1 MSWIIQDKAGHE
13 RAFHIVSQTFLYF
26 IDIYI
31 IFILK
36 KYTVAFLVWSS
47 PCLCAFTSFRYTL
60 SFTVFTMW
68 VQLTLRRPLLSFS
81 FLPLLHNGASIAA
94 MAAPSSI
101 TLCRY
106 HHRRLHTSS
115 DVLKKKPGFFERKFL
130 NPADL
135 NKRPSDLEIKQ
146 KDLPPNQP
154 TLGERA
160 GRKTW
165 WNSKHVLRKKSWE
178 LTLQKVAMLLVILS

>member
-1 MSWIIQDKAGHE
+1 
-13 RAFHIVSQTFLYF
+13 
-26 IDIYI
+26 
-31 IFILK
+31 
-36 KYTVAFLVWSS
+36 
-47 PCLCAFTSFRYTL
+47 
-60 SFTVFTMW
+60 MW
-68 VQLTLRRPLLSFS
+68 VQLTLGRPLLSFS
-81 FLPLLHNGASIAA
+81 FLPLLHNGAAIAA
-94 MAAPSSI
+94 MAAPSSTI

-115 DVLKKKPGFFERKFL
+115 GVLKKKPGFFERKFL

-160 GRKTW
+160 GRKT
-165 WNSKHVLRKKSWE
+165 
-178 LTLQKVAMLLVILS
+178 